1 MSASRADTWRDVL
14 GEVRRQLG
22 SEIDA
27 RRIVER
33 VSGYDGNDLVTRL
46 DEPAPQRAVE
56 LVDSMVGRRRAGEPL
71 QYVVGIWGFR
81 TLDLLVDRRVLIPR
95 PETELVVEVALKEL
109 AAFDG
114 RDPVLVAD
122 LGTGSGAIAL
132 SVAQEAPSARVWATD
147 SSAEALAV
155 ARANLTG
162 MGSSVAPRVR
172 IAEGNWF
179 DALPDELRG
188 RLDLVVSNP
197 PYVGAGEEL
206 PAEVAGWEP
215 REALVAGPN
224 GTEAIEEIVR
234 SAPDWLSPSGV
245 AVLEIAP
252 HQASR
257 ALALAQAAGLVDAV
271 VRPDLTGRDRALVA
285 RRRGGGGASAGVPG
299 R

>member
-1 MSASRADTWRDVL
+1 MSPSRAGTWRHVL
-14 GEVRRQLG
+14 GEARRQLG

-33 VSGYDGNDLVTRL
+33 ASGYDGTELVVRM
-46 DEPAPQRAVE
+46 DELAPERAVE
-56 LVDSMVGRRRAGEPL
+56 LVDSMVDRRRAGEPL

-95 PETELVVEVALKEL
+95 PETELVVEVALREL
-109 AAFDG
+109 AAFDS

-132 SVAQEAPSARVWATD
+132 SVAQEAPPARVWATD

-155 ARANLTG
+155 ARANLAG
-162 MGSSVAPRVR
+162 MGSSVATRVR
-172 IAEGNWF
+172 IAEGSWF
-179 DALPDELRG
+179 DALPDELHG
-188 RLDLVVSNP
+188 RLDMVVSNP

-206 PAEVAGWEP
+206 PPEVAGWEP
-215 REALVAGPN
+215 VEALVAGPS
-224 GTEAIEEIVR
+224 GTEAIEEILR

-252 HQASR
+252 HQADQ
-257 ALALAQAAGLVDAV
+257 ALVLAGDAGLVDAV
-271 VRPDLTGRDRALVA
+271 VRPDLTGRDRVLVA
-285 RRRGGGGASAGVPG
+285 RRGGGEASGAVPG
-299 R
+299 C